1 MRNNRE
7 KWQFYNHPSKPVL
20 APVDVR
26 YWKKQIRSLTKV
38 GIEFEFNLP
47 DQKGS
52 CKGDDAQCPCIHI
65 QDGCWAECANIK
77 ECVKS
82 PCYDTC
88 SNRTDKCSPDMCKKC
103 KNFEFS
109 CIGTTC
115 ADFVSA
121 CFTCNKFKKNCDT
134 CPKKYDPSRDPKSIR
149 SKLTKELQP
158 SKSYGKISPSGVVG
172 ITTDGSLLGDK
183 GVEIITVGR
192 RIDYWEFFTMS
203 KRIIDKVVGYGGY
216 LNERTGSHMHVLTS
230 YQDNGGSGSNEME
243 KPMPQIV
250 LANFH
255 QLCRR
260 YQNAL
265 TWMTIALDDP
275 GHLTR
280 WEKFRVSILGISPVM
295 KDMRDVAQDV
305 ASHAGGNKYGFVNY
319 NKTTFNGCDID
330 RFHAEF
336 RQADS
341 TLCPT
346 YYAAVACMH
355 YAIVVKAVEISR
367 YGLLKVG
374 DEGWLKKA
382 KEMKKVILNGIGNY
396 DGSRVSETPRLLDN
410 VDYFVQESL
419 DLVGQL
425 KSILLKLG
433 PAYDV
438 LTKLAKR
445 PIALR
450 RLDGDKWEDM
460 EEDLSVEMDKVDQL
474 EIKIAEV
481 IDLKLIDD
489 CRSTKE
495 WITEVQKLLSEDKE
509 LAMEI
514 GTNEI
519 TKFIDIKT
527 REGEMIWSDSTGCML
542 SVV

>member
-7 KWQFYNHPSKPVL
+7 KWHFYSHPSKKELTP
-20 APVDVR
+20 PEVR
-26 YWKKQIRSLTKV
+26 YWKEQVKRLTKV

-47 DQKGS
+47 EQKGS
-52 CKGDDAQCPCIHI
+52 CMGDNIQCPCIHI
-65 QDGCWAECANIK
+65 DTGCWAVCANIK
-77 ECVKS
+77 DCKATQ
-82 PCYDTC
+82 CYDTC
-88 SNRTDKCSPDMCKKC
+88 TNRSSKCDPEKCAKC
-103 KNFEFS
+103 KNFKFK

-115 ADFVSA
+115 ADFMST
-121 CFTCNKFKKNCDT
+121 CFVCDKFHKNCDT
-134 CPKKYDPSRDPKSIR
+134 CPKKYDENRDPQRIR
-149 SKLTKELQP
+149 ELLTDELQP
-158 SKSYGKISPSGVVG
+158 SRSYGKINSSGVVT
-172 ITTDGSLLGDK
+172 ITTDGSLKGGK

-203 KRIIDKVVGYGGY
+203 KSIIDKVVGYGGY

-230 YQDNGGSGSNEME
+230 YYEEGNANELE

-265 TWMTIALDDP
+265 VWMTTALEDP
-275 GHLTR
+275 NHLTR
-280 WEKFRVSILGISPVM
+280 WEKFRVSILNVSPVT
-295 KDMRDVAQDV
+295 KDMRKVVEEVARN
-305 ASHAGGNKYGFVNY
+305 AGGNKYGLVNY
-319 NKTTFNGCDID
+319 NSLRFVGEDVE
-330 RFHAEF
+330 RFHVEF

-346 YYAAVACMH
+346 YYAALACLH
-355 YAIVVKAVEISR
+355 YALLAKAVEISR

-382 KEMKKVILNGIGNY
+382 KEMKKIILNGTGDY
-396 DGSRVSETPRLLDN
+396 DSSRVSNTEKLLDN

-425 KSILLKLG
+425 KGILLKLG

-438 LTKLAKR
+438 LLKLARK
-445 PIALR
+445 PASLR
-450 RLDGDKWEDM
+450 RLDGDKWKDI
-460 EEDLSVEMDKVDQL
+460 EENLAVKMGTTDKL
-474 EIKIAEV
+474 EVKMSEV

-489 CRSTKE
+489 CRDVKE
-495 WITEVQKLLSEDKE
+495 WVSEVQKMLIEDEDLGKE
-509 LAMEI
+509 ISSDEI
-514 GTNEI
+514 M
-519 TKFIDIKT
+519 KFIENKT
-527 REGEMIWSDSTGCML
+527 REGEMIWSESTGCL
-542 SVV
+542 LAV

>member
-20 APVDVR
+20 ESADVR

-47 DQKGS
+47 DQKGT
-52 CKGDDAQCPCIHI
+52 CNGDNAQCPCVHI
-65 QDGCWAECANIK
+65 EDGCWAECVNIE
-77 ECVKS
+77 ECKKT
-82 PCYDTC
+82 PCYDIC
-88 SNRTDKCSPDMCKKC
+88 SNRTKECTSDMCADC
-103 KNFEFS
+103 KNFKFE

-115 ADFVSA
+115 ADFTSA
-121 CFTCNKFKKNCDT
+121 CFTCNKFERNCKT
-134 CPKKYDPSRDPKSIR
+134 CPKRYNPDRDPKSIR
-149 SKLTKELQP
+149 NKLTNELQP
-158 SKSYGKISPSGVVG
+158 SKSYGKVSPSGVVG
-172 ITTDGSLLGDK
+172 ITTDGSLKGDK

-230 YQDNGGSGSNEME
+230 YYDNGGSGTNEME
-243 KPMPQIV
+243 KPMPQII

-275 GHLTR
+275 NHLTR

-295 KDMRDVAQDV
+295 KDMRTVSHDVSQ
-305 ASHAGGNKYGFVNY
+305 HAGGNKYGFVNY
-319 NKTTFNGCDID
+319 NKTSFRGSDID

-341 TLCPT
+341 TLCPS

-355 YAIVVKAVEISR
+355 YAIVAKAVEISR

-382 KEMKKVILNGIGNY
+382 KEMKKVILNGVGDYGGN
-396 DGSRVSETPRLLDN
+396 RVSETPKLLDN
-410 VDYFVQESL
+410 TDYFVQESL
-419 DLVGQL
+419 DLVSQL

-438 LTKLAKR
+438 LLKLAKR
-445 PIALR
+445 PAALR
-450 RLDGDKWEDM
+450 RLDGDKWEDI
-460 EEDLSVEMDKVDQL
+460 EKDLAVEMDQVDQL
-474 EIKIAEV
+474 EVKIAEV
-481 IDLKLIDD
+481 VDLRLIED
-489 CRSTKE
+489 CRDTKE
-495 WITEVQKLLSEDKE
+495 WVIEVQRLLSEDKE
-509 LAMEI
+509 LAVEV
-514 GTNEI
+514 GVSEI
-519 TKFIDIKT
+519 TKFVDNKT
-527 REGEMIWSDSTGCML
+527 REGEMIWSESTGCML
-542 SVV
+542 GVL